1 MRFLYK
7 LFIYYVVIR
16 LSAKNENS
24 RKYIDVIDAKLFAIE
39 KAIEFCTKKAY
50 IVKIALDIWIFTD
63 CANAITRL
71 EKFEFR
77 THLMEKLHRNCK
89 ELYKIGH
96 KIHIHWIPGHAKI
109 SGNLQADE
117 QAKKGLK
124 KIENQDNFMS
134 FH

>member
-1 MRFLYK
+1 M
-7 LFIYYVVIR
+7 
-16 LSAKNENS
+16 
-24 RKYIDVIDAKLFAIE
+24 
-39 KAIEFCTKKAY
+39 
-50 IVKIALDIWIFTD
+50 KIALDIWIFTD

-96 KIHIHWIPGHAKI
+96 NIYIHWILRHAKI
-109 SGNLQADE
+109 SGNLQSGK

-124 KIENQDNFMS
+124 KIKNYDNFMS
-134 FH
+134 F